1 MLRPPPQSHPQALT
15 IATSEIAGRSGR
27 APGSSLVDSVP
38 AMETLLV
45 DRSDGVVTVTMN
57 RPERKNAATP
67 TMWAELRDVFTE
79 VGHRA
84 EDRVLVVT
92 GAGGDFCSGADLS
105 GLNATDDPPLVAMR
119 LVGSAALALHRCPK
133 PTIAKVRGVAV
144 GAGCNLALG
153 CDLIVAS
160 EDARFSEIFSRRGLS
175 IDFGGSWV
183 LPRLV
188 GLHKAKELAFFAEII
203 SAKEALDIGVVNR
216 VVRESEL
223 DTVVEEW
230 ARRLASGPPLAL
242 SMTKTLLNNG
252 PSTSLDQAV
261 EDEARCQAVNISSA
275 DTAEAMMAFI
285 DKREPRF
292 QGR

>member
-1 MLRPPPQSHPQALT
+1 
-15 IATSEIAGRSGR
+15 
-27 APGSSLVDSVP
+27 
-38 AMETLLV
+38 METLLV
-45 DRSDGVVTVTMN
+45 GRSGGVVTVTMN

-79 VGHRA
+79 VGHA
-84 EDRVLVVT
+84 ADDRVLVVT

-105 GLNATDDPPLVAMR
+105 GLTGTQDAPLVAMR
-119 LVGSAALALHRCPK
+119 LVGSAALALHRCAK

-153 CDLIVAS
+153 CDLTVAS

-175 IDFGGSWV
+175 VDFGGSWV

-188 GLHKAKELAFFAEII
+188 GLHKAKELALLGDII
-203 SAKEALDIGVVNR
+203 SAKEAADYGLLNR
-216 VVRESEL
+216 VVADGDL
-223 DTVVEEW
+223 DAVVEDW
-230 ARRLASGPPLAL
+230 ARRLAAGPPLAL

-252 PSTSLDQAV
+252 LATSLDQAV
-261 EDEARCQAVNISSA
+261 EDEARCQAVNIASA
-275 DTAEAMMAFI
+275 DTAEAMMAFLE
-285 DKREPRF
+285 KREPRF

>member
-1 MLRPPPQSHPQALT
+1 
-15 IATSEIAGRSGR
+15 
-27 APGSSLVDSVP
+27 V
-38 AMETLLV
+38 ETLLV
-45 DRSDGVVTVTMN
+45 DRADGIVTVTLN

-105 GLNATDDPPLVAMR
+105 GLAVEQEHQLVGMR

-153 CDLIVAS
+153 CDLIAAA

-188 GLHKAKELAFFAEII
+188 GLHRAKELAYFAEII
-203 SAKEALDIGVVNR
+203 PAKEAADLGLVNR
-216 VVRESEL
+216 VVPDADL
-223 DTVVEEW
+223 DGLVEDW
-230 ARRLASGPPLAL
+230 AKRLAAGPPIAL
-242 SMTKTLLNNG
+242 SMTKTMLNN
-252 PSTSLDQAV
+252 SAAVSFEQAV
-261 EDEARCQAVNISSA
+261 EDEARSQAVNIASA
-275 DTAEAMMAFI
+275 DTAEAMAAFLA
-285 DKREPRF
+285 KREPKFR
-292 QGR
+292 GR